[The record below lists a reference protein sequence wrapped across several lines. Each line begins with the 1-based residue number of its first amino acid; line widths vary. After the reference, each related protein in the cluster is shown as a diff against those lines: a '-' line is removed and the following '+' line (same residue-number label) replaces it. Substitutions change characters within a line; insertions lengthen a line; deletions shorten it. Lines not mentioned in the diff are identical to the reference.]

1 MILAIAMN
9 LIAMAVLVG
18 GWSAAVRA
26 LYKKL
31 GDPYKRPAAPA
42 PSAPGAP
49 GAPGAA
55 HARDTGPRREPAMT
69 GSRTA

>member
-1 MILAIAMN
+1 MILAITMN

-18 GWSAAVRA
+18 GWSAAVWA

-31 GDPYKRPAAPA
+31 GGPRKRPQAPRPGAAPA
-42 PSAPGAP
+42 
-49 GAPGAA
+49 
-55 HARDTGPRREPAMT
+55 RDAGPRREPALA